1 MRNDKNG
8 TILKD
13 PVEAKEIGLGDR
25 HEKPN
30 VEAVRA
36 IIEKKSGPQ
45 LSFAFEM
52 RPAPATTGYFVRSSK
67 EAKDWIGPQVENQG
81 RECFVVVYLNP
92 KNEVI
97 KHEVSSVGTAD
108 SSAVY
113 PREILRNALLT
124 DATALIFFHNHP
136 SGDPEPSSCDRE
148 ITKELVFASKLMG
161 LKVLDHIIIGREGR
175 YFSFADQ
182 GLIADYDLLYLSLRS

>member
-1 MRNDKNG
+1 MEKEKQRSEVVA
-8 TILKD
+8 I
-13 PVEAKEIGLGDR
+13 PAARAK
-25 HEKPN
+25 
-30 VEAVRA
+30 
-36 IIEKKSGPQ
+36 GPQ
-45 LSFAFEM
+45 LSFHFDM
-52 RPAPATTGYFVRSSK
+52 RPAPATTGYYVRSSQ

-136 SGDPEPSSCDRE
+136 SGDPEPSLCDRE

-161 LKVLDHIIIGREGR
+161 LKVLDHIIIGRDGR

-182 GLIADYDLLYLSLRS
+182 GLIADYDLLYLSLRSR